1 VGLNSAI
8 EIGRSAI
15 TASQAGIQV
24 TSNNLANIATRGFAR
39 RSVSLQP
46 SRGLREGSVFLGQ
59 GVNLADVRRQVSESV
74 QRRLRASIGDES
86 AAQESVN
93 LRSSLEAVL
102 NELSG
107 QDLSTRLN
115 DFFNVWSERANLTES
130 SAVVTQEGEQLAGF
144 VRQLHDRLTDLR
156 AQIDGQ
162 IGSFVGRADRL
173 AKQVADLNGQIV
185 SGEVGGATAND
196 LRDQRDQRI
205 NELSELLDVEAVE
218 QPSGAVDLVVGSEP
232 IVTGTR
238 ARALSVD
245 RRIVDGSS
253 EVSVRVGENQRALN
267 VASGRIGAMLV
278 ERTDAI
284 DATLDSLDTVTGQLI
299 ARVNQLHATGANASG
314 LTSTRS
320 QAALSAGDRALA
332 LNAPSNSSMEGLPG
346 EVRNGGFLVRVT
358 HAGTGSTEVVR
369 VDVDLDGLDN
379 NLQEGTGD
387 DTSAE
392 DIVQRL
398 DAIEG
403 VSASFGP
410 DGRLSIDADA
420 GFEFSFAD
428 DTSGVLGALGVNA
441 YFTGSGARDVGVR
454 QDLLDE
460 PSRLQVGR
468 FEDGELVE
476 NGTAMAIAA
485 LQDTPLDALGGESL
499 RGAWQ
504 NRVQRVG
511 SETEEAIERSE
522 AATTVRENLEAQ
534 RSVVSGVS
542 ADEESVNLLSFQRQF
557 QGAARVIS
565 VADELLQTLISIV

>member
-476 NGTAMAIAA
+476 NGTAMAITA